1 MIFQIPW
8 SQTILWF
15 YETGWSR
22 NCWAAGAG
30 AETQSKVHS
39 CSCTCHL
46 PLGELLDLC
55 VHLLIHC
62 PISQSKLIYL
72 LEFCAVLDLEF
83 RHSLLGRHLT
93 DQEPN
98 ELVNLHSQSACQKTS
113 CPLKIDNFILWGNF
127 PHWNQLISC
136 PVFHPFTSF

>member
-1 MIFQIPW
+1 MRQGDPETAEQQELGQRHKAKCIPAPA
-8 SQTILWF
+8 
-15 YETGWSR
+15 R
-22 NCWAAGAG
+22 
-30 AETQSKVHS
+30 
-39 CSCTCHL
+39 HL

-113 CPLKIDNFILWGNF
+113 CPLKIDNFIL
-127 PHWNQLISC
+127 
-136 PVFHPFTSF
+136 